1 MRNIVEKEEEKGV
14 TTLQGKSR
22 EKETIASETQ
32 LANLL
37 HIVVDD
43 HLVLLSIRLSSTILL
58 LVLNCLFFQDFF
70 SSETPW

>member
-58 LVLNCLFFQDFF
+58 LVLNCL
-70 SSETPW
+70 

>member
-43 HLVLLSIRLSSTILL
+43 HLVLLSIHLSSTSLL
-58 LVLNCLFFQDFF
+58 LVLNCL
-70 SSETPW
+70 

>member
-1 MRNIVEKEEEKGV
+1 MRNIVEKEEEEGV
-14 TTLQGKSR
+14 AALQGKSR

-43 HLVLLSIRLSSTILL
+43 HLVLLSIHLSSTILL
-58 LVLNCLFFQDFF
+58 LVLTCL
-70 SSETPW
+70 

>member
-1 MRNIVEKEEEKGV
+1 MCNIVEKEEEKGV

-37 HIVVDD
+37 HVMVDD
-43 HLVLLSIRLSSTILL
+43 HLVLLSIHLSSTILL
-58 LVLNCLFFQDFF
+58 LVLNCL
-70 SSETPW
+70 

>member
-1 MRNIVEKEEEKGV
+1 MCNIVEKEEEKGV

-43 HLVLLSIRLSSTILL
+43 HLVLLSIHLSSTILL
-58 LVLNCLFFQDFF
+58 LVLTCL
-70 SSETPW
+70 